1 MAAPPTPFQQQ
12 AQVPSQYCQ
21 VPGAGHISNV
31 AVGAFVAAAPTAAS
45 PTFQAPALAPQFPG
59 APVILPCSWPQQ
71 VQQQPKSFTAAP
83 QQLPPLPP
91 QLPQQPPQFPPQL
104 PQFPPQLPP
113 HFSQPQMVHAPS
125 AAAHGRSRGR
135 QHQEQQQQQQQQQ
148 PPPTPE
154 ACPPTAPL
162 PPTPTAGLVLI
173 SDTDHESVPK
183 LIALPPGTA
192 EVSIGRSTKSNTV
205 KLDSFKYQAM
215 ISRRHAVLRRDARG
229 AVVIED
235 VGSTNGFFVND
246 IKRRAWTLSDQDTV
260 VFGGGGITGYNER
273 VQDNS
278 GGSRVIE
285 SDCVY
290 RFLSDIHLPRTG
302 CSGKSAQQAAP

>member
-1 MAAPPTPFQQQ
+1 MVGGTPDSGKRPAAGSPAELELRARKVEGQAFGLKCVASACGSGLSVTRVNEGTAAAAAGVETGMLLLEVNGARVTDMAGLKQALGAAPADFAMLVRRGSGPARRKRSRLEGSTGEQP
-12 AQVPSQYCQ
+12 A
-21 VPGAGHISNV
+21 PG
-31 AVGAFVAAAPTAAS
+31 P
-45 PTFQAPALAPQFPG
+45 
-59 APVILPCSWPQQ
+59 
-71 VQQQPKSFTAAP
+71 
-83 QQLPPLPP
+83 
-91 QLPQQPPQFPPQL
+91 
-104 PQFPPQLPP
+104 
-113 HFSQPQMVHAPS
+113 
-125 AAAHGRSRGR
+125 AAH
-135 QHQEQQQQQQQQQ
+135 QAVQTPPPAPQQQQQQQQ